1 MSDRTRRHRPLS
13 PAPTHAELKPALA
26 AAAVLGDLTTWR
38 APQDLVWLVTM
49 RQLLVGVTQLSP
61 LARPLR
67 ELAFVHS
74 ATAGMETSATPQSS
88 TASCRSYANVRRSMD
103 GRQY

>member
-1 MSDRTRRHRPLS
+1 MSDRTRRYRPLS
-13 PAPTHAELKPALA
+13 PAPTHSELNPALA
-26 AAAVLGDLTTWR
+26 AAAVLGDFTTWR

-49 RQLLVGVTQLSP
+49 RQLLVGVVRLNS

-67 ELAFVHS
+67 DLAFVQS
-74 ATAGMETSATPQSS
+74 ATAGMETSATTQSS

-103 GRQY
+103 ERPS